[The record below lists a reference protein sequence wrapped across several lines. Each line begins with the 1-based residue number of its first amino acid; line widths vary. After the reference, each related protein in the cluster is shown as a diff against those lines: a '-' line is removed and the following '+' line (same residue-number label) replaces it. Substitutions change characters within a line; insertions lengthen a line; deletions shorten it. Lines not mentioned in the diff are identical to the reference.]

1 MEDYNVMVDGKNFF
15 DLPVKS
21 DMRIYYNI
29 QKLGTSQGNDYAT
42 VRLLQ

>member
-29 QKLGTSQGNDYAT
+29 QKLVKSQGNDYAT
-42 VRLLQ
+42 VCLLQ